1 MLLQAGAQ
9 ANTAIE
15 EAGGFSCQTFLWL
28 PLSELL
34 RVAEIELQ
42 QSKLVRE
49 RGRRDMR
56 WWLQAAKQHFRAN
69 KAEGEKQ
76 IWDVN
81 TNVCTLE
88 KNVMNDLIY
97 KAAIETQRW
106 RTNAWIPRGKGEGRT
121 WETGLD
127 IYTVLYA

>member
-15 EAGGFSCQTFLWL
+15 GAGGFSCQTFLWL

-42 QSKLVRE
+42 QSKLVKE
-49 RGRRDMR
+49 RGWRDMR
-56 WWLQAAKQHFRAN
+56 SWLQAAKQHLRAN

-88 KNVMNDLIY
+88 KMLRM
-97 KAAIETQRW
+97 TLLTRQR
-106 RTNAWIPRGKGEGRT
+106 
-121 WETGLD
+121 
-127 IYTVLYA
+127 